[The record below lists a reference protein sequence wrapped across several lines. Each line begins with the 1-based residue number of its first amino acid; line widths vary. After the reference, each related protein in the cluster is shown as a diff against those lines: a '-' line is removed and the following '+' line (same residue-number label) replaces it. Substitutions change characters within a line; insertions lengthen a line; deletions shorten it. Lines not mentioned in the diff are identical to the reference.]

1 MITAIIFLI
10 VISILIFVHEF
21 GHFVFAKRAG
31 MKVEEFGFGFPPR
44 LFGIK
49 RGETVYSI
57 NLIPFGGF
65 VKILGEE
72 GGHENE
78 PRSFSAKPILA
89 RLSVVVAGV
98 TMNFLL
104 AVFLLMLGNFLG
116 LRIGLIDEN
125 LALNTNAKNKQIQ
138 IIQVAENSP
147 AKTADLRLLDEIV
160 GFKIDGVVKNVL
172 STKEVQDF
180 VLENAGVKSVILI
193 KRAGQS
199 LEKEIL
205 PRKNPPEGQGALG
218 ISLALTGVVSYP
230 WYESVWRGVY
240 DAVMLTINT
249 VLGYWLLIKTLLIK
263 GKLMADV
270 SGPIGIATMT
280 GQAARIG
287 LNYLIQFVAMISINL
302 AVLNI
307 IPFPALDGGR
317 ALTLIVEKIKGSP
330 INRKIENMVNT
341 VGFAFLIALMIYVTI
356 KDISRM
362 F

>member
-180 VLENAGVKSVILI
+180 VLKNAGVKSVILI

-205 PRKNPPEGQGALG
+205 PRKRPPEGQGALG

-230 WYESVWRGVY
+230 WYESIWRGVY

-249 VLGYWLLIKTLLIK
+249 ILGYWLLIKTLLIK

-330 INRKIENMVNT
+330 VNRKIENMVNT
-341 VGFAFLIALMIYVTI
+341 AGFALLIALMIYVTI
-356 KDISRM
+356 KDISR
-362 F
+362 FF